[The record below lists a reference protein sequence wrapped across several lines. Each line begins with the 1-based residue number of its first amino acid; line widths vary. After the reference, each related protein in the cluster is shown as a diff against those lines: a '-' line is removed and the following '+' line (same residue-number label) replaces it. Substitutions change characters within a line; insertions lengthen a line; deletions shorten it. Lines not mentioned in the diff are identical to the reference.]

1 MNYMQINTADVA
13 NGPGVRVSLFVSG
26 CTIHCKGCFNP
37 ATWDF
42 GCGTLYTSETEAK
55 ILAALSQPH
64 IRGLSILGGEPLD
77 QDPADLVSLVEKAKQ
92 LYPGK
97 DIWIWTGREFEAIRN
112 HPLTKLIDVAVCGEF
127 KIDERDITMKNQFRG
142 SRNQRVI
149 DVQASLNSDSI
160 IPLAGIPNNDL

>member
-1 MNYMQINTADVA
+1 MNYTQINTADVA

-37 ATWDF
+37 AAWDF

-55 ILAALSQPH
+55 ILAALSQPY

-77 QDPADLVSLVEKAKQ
+77 QDPTDLVSLVEKAKQ
-92 LYPGK
+92 LYPEK
-97 DIWIWTGREFEAIRN
+97 DIWIWTGRDFDVIRN

-127 KIDERDITMKNQFRG
+127 KINERDITVKNQFRG

-149 DVQASLNSDSI
+149 DVQASLNSDKTF
-160 IPLAGIPNNDL
+160 PLAGIPNNDI

>member
-1 MNYMQINTADVA
+1 MNYTQINTTDVA

-37 ATWDF
+37 AAWDF
-42 GCGTLYTSETEAK
+42 GCGTLYTSEIEAK
-55 ILAALSQPH
+55 ILAALSQPY

-92 LYPGK
+92 LYPEK
-97 DIWIWTGREFEAIRN
+97 DIWIWTGREFDVIRN

-127 KIDERDITMKNQFRG
+127 KINERDITVKNQFRG

-149 DVQASLNSDSI
+149 DVQASLTSDKI
-160 IPLAGIPNNDL
+160 IPLTGIPNNII

>member
-1 MNYMQINTADVA
+1 MNYTQINTADVA

-55 ILAALSQPH
+55 ILAALSQPY

>member
-1 MNYMQINTADVA
+1 MNYTQINTADVA

-37 ATWDF
+37 AAWDF

-55 ILAALSQPH
+55 ILAALSQPY

-77 QDPADLVSLVEKAKQ
+77 QDPSDLVSLVEKAKQ

-97 DIWIWTGREFEAIRN
+97 DIWIWTGREFDVIRN

-127 KIDERDITMKNQFRG
+127 KINERDITAKNQFRG

-149 DVQASLNSDSI
+149 DVQASLNSDRTT
-160 IPLAGIPNNDL
+160 PLAGIPNNII